1 MGVAHHA
8 AYVVWLEA
16 ARVEW
21 MRDRGLSYREMEDSG
36 VSMAVSGLELHY
48 RRAARFD
55 DVLRVDCRLVS
66 LRSRY
71 GRYAY
76 QLLNERNELV
86 ASGATDHV
94 PTDRRGRA
102 VRLPSAWLDAL
113 QPHLEPEEGDA

>member
-21 MRDRGLSYREMEDSG
+21 MRERGLSYRELETSG
-36 VSMAVSGLELHY
+36 ISMAVAALDLRY
-48 RRAARFD
+48 RRAAVFD
-55 DVLRVDCRLVS
+55 DVLTIDCSLVA

-71 GRYAY
+71 GRFHYR
-76 QLLNERNELV
+76 LIGGNGERV
-86 ASGATDHV
+86 AEATTEHV

-102 VRLPSAWLDAL
+102 VRLPDPWLASL
-113 QPHLEPEEGDA
+113 REHVTEQPD